1 MRVYSFEY
9 LNMKEDTM
17 LNILKALGDS
27 HRQNIL
33 TLLASQEMGACEII
47 HAIGLSQPAISHHL
61 KILKQA
67 GLIDSKKEGKNVFY
81 TLNKEGLKEFL
92 NQMNQFLEKLSC
104 FSCSTPKPSL
114 LRQNPNLCKELGYE
128 PEVCETDILERNKR

>member
-1 MRVYSFEY
+1 
-9 LNMKEDTM
+9 MKGDGMIT
-17 LNILKALGDS
+17 ILKALGDE

-33 TLLASQEMGACEII
+33 KLLANQEMGACEII
-47 HAIGLSQPAISHHL
+47 QAIGLSQPAVAHHL

-67 GLIDSKKEGKNVFY
+67 DLIDSKKEGKNVFY

-104 FSCSTPKPSL
+104 FSNSTPKPSL
-114 LRQNPNLCKELGYE
+114 IRQNPNLCKELGYA
-128 PEVCETDILERNKR
+128 PEVCETDFSKKD

>member
-1 MRVYSFEY
+1 MI
-9 LNMKEDTM
+9 NT
-17 LNILKALGDS
+17 LKALGDS

-47 HAIGLSQPAISHHL
+47 HAIGLSQPAVSHHL

-92 NQMNQFLEKLSC
+92 DQMNLFLEKLSC
-104 FSCSTPKPSL
+104 FSCSAPKPSL
-114 LRQNPNLCKELGYE
+114 LRQNPNLCKELGCE
-128 PEVCETDILERNKR
+128 PDVCEMDICEKTNR